1 MAYNISNYMGT
12 LLNLH
17 STLRRPMTKS
27 AVLAIC
33 RMAELLKSIQAT
45 YHRSSLDVIEF
56 ITLAVNEYELIILDA
71 LERMTVCNINSFLF
85 LYLSLPPSLPPSLSL
100 PSSLPLPPSLTPSL
114 SLLPLSLFSFSP
126 SLFTSPFLS
135 LSFSPSHFLL

>member
-71 LERMTVCNINSFLF
+71 LERMTVCNINTFLF
-85 LYLSLPPSLPPSLSL
+85 FVSFPSSLPLSLSLPPSLF
-100 PSSLPLPPSLTPSL
+100 LTPSL
-114 SLLPLSLFSFSP
+114 SLLPLSLFPFSPPLFIFPPLSLPFSP
-126 SLFTSPFLS
+126 SLF
-135 LSFSPSHFLL
+135 LL